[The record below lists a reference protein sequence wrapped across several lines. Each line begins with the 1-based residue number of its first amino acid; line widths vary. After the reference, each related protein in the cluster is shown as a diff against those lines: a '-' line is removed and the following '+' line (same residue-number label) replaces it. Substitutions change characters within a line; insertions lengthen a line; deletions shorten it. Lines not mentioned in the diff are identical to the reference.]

1 MRTAAAANAW
11 PIRWRRKSKTP
22 LQVRAT
28 RSRNARTLTRWRRR
42 IERLRISAGNF
53 MATATMEQKK
63 APASPNSPDRKF
75 PLERTRNIGIAAH
88 IDAGKTT
95 ITERVLFYTGMI
107 HRMGEV
113 HEGTTVTDWMEQ
125 ERERGITIT
134 SAATTCTWAQRKE
147 EGVYKIFEGIKQ
159 RINIID
165 TPGHVDFTAEVERS
179 LRVLDG
185 AIAVF
190 DGVAG
195 VQPQS
200 ETVWRQA
207 TKYNVPRLAFINKM
221 DRVGA
226 NFEMSVESIH
236 KKLGANAWPVLLPLG
251 REDQLRGQLDVINK
265 KAIIYSD
272 NDQLG
277 STYEVTDVPNEYK
290 EIVEETYANL
300 VEQVSNIDDELAE
313 IVIHEQPVTPE
324 ILKAAIRRQ
333 TIANKFVPVIG
344 GSALKNIGVQYLV
357 DAVVDYLPSP
367 LDIPAAKGQNPD
379 TGEPMD
385 APTDDN
391 GTFCSLAFKLWSDPF
406 VGKLVFFRVY
416 SGTLSKG
423 DTVYNPRTN
432 KRERI
437 SRLIQ
442 IQADKREDIETCYAG
457 DIAAIVGIKNIT
469 TGDTLCDED
478 YPILLEPP
486 SFPDPVISMAIE
498 PKTKLDQEKMATA
511 LQRLAE
517 EDPTFRVYTHEDT
530 GQTIIAGMGE
540 LHLEIIRDRMFR
552 EFKVDANAGKPQIAY
567 RETIT
572 GGAHGV
578 GKLIKQSGG
587 RGQYGHVE
595 VDVRPAGRG
604 KGLLVENKIVAGVIP
619 REYIPAVKKGIEEA
633 VLNGVLGGYPVIDIE
648 VDIVYGSYHEVDSN
662 ELAFKMA
669 AIFAMKD
676 GFKQGK
682 PILLEPIMKVENI
695 TPEEYQGD
703 IIGDLNRRRA
713 HISNIEARGNL
724 TIVHAEVP
732 LAEMFGYATAIR
744 SLSKGRS
751 SYSMEPSHFEQVPQ
765 NLVSAILD
773 QKETK

>member
-1 MRTAAAANAW
+1 
-11 PIRWRRKSKTP
+11 
-22 LQVRAT
+22 
-28 RSRNARTLTRWRRR
+28 
-42 IERLRISAGNF
+42 

-63 APASPNSPDRKF
+63 APVRNPNSPDRNF

-107 HRMGEV
+107 HKMGEV

-147 EGVYKIFEGIKQ
+147 EGVYKIFEGVKE

-207 TKYNVPRLAFINKM
+207 TKYNVPCLAFINKM

-226 NFEMSVESIH
+226 DFEMSVKSIH

-251 REDQLRGQLDVINK
+251 KEDQLRGQLDVINK
-265 KAIIYSD
+265 KAIIYSE

-277 STYEVTDVPNEYK
+277 STYEVTDVPNEYV
-290 EIVEETYANL
+290 EIVDKAYNDL
-300 VEQVSNIDDELAE
+300 VEQVSNIDDEVAE
-313 IVIHEQPVTPE
+313 AVIHEKPVTPE
-324 ILKAAIRRQ
+324 LLKAGIRRQ
-333 TIANKFVPVIG
+333 TISNKFVPVIG
-344 GSALKNIGVQYLV
+344 GSALKNIGIQYLV

-367 LDIPAAKGQNPD
+367 LDIPAAKGQDPD
-379 TGEPMD
+379 TGEPIQV
-385 APTDDN
+385 PTDDN
-391 GTFCSLAFKLWSDPF
+391 GTSCSLAFKLWSDPF
-406 VGKLVFFRVY
+406 VGKLAFFRVY

-423 DTVYNPRTN
+423 DTVYNP
-432 KRERI
+432 
-437 SRLIQ
+437 
-442 IQADKREDIETCYAG
+442 G
-457 DIAAIVGIKNIT
+457 T
-469 TGDTLCDED
+469 T
-478 YPILLEPP
+478 
-486 SFPDPVISMAIE
+486 
-498 PKTKLDQEKMATA
+498 K
-511 LQRLAE
+511 
-517 EDPTFRVYTHEDT
+517 
-530 GQTIIAGMGE
+530 
-540 LHLEIIRDRMFR
+540 RDRMFR
-552 EFKVDANAGKPQIAY
+552 EFKVDANAGKPQIEY

-572 GGAHGV
+572 ASAHGV

-595 VDVRPAGRG
+595 VDVRPGARST
-604 KGLLVENKIVAGVIP
+604 GLVVENKIVGGVIP
-619 REYIPAVKKGIEEA
+619 REYIPAVKKGIDEA
-633 VLNGVLGGYPVIDIE
+633 VLNGVLGGYPVVDVE
-648 VDIVYGSYHEVDSN
+648 VDIVYGSFHEVDSN

-695 TPEEYQGD
+695 TPDEFQGD
-703 IIGDLNRRRA
+703 ICGDLIRRRGSIH
-713 HISNIEARGNL
+713 HIETGGNL
-724 TIVHAEVP
+724 AIIHAEVP
-732 LAEMFGYATAIR
+732 LAELFGYATAIR

-751 SYSMEPSHFEQVPQ
+751 SYSMEPSHFQPVPA
-765 NLVSAILD
+765 NLVPAILD
-773 QKETK
+773 QKEAK